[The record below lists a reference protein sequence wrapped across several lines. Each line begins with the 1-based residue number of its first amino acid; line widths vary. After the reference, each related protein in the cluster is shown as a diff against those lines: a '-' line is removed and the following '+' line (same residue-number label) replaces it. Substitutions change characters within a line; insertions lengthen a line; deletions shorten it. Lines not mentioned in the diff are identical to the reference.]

1 MKQNT
6 FLLSFAMILVAV
18 SAMSSTL
25 TLSIEHHIAVANVAG
40 KQTVLRTVFTEEQV
54 IADVKLNVYALPQM
68 PSTGA
73 HLEELQ
79 RLSPKTWWQVLRWD
93 IRDAAGNRLAIQ
105 PRLTSASFRDRGP
118 NAANAADR
126 DTAVACRTYDGAFD
140 MSGLAPGDYTVQVRV
155 DGVESPRF
163 PLAVRTG
170 QEREVRDVYLQEK
183 ARKARAWAEFKSIET
198 ERVRLDPTKAAALFE
213 LAQRSLEFGTLEETT
228 DYVDRAAKMME
239 QNLKDWARVNP
250 SDAKKQS
257 AGVENTVTQLRA
269 LQRVLPDYFAHRA
282 QWRITIDGTTG
293 QYVITAR
300 DTNHVLRRIE

>member
-1 MKQNT
+1 
-6 FLLSFAMILVAV
+6 MILAAV
-18 SAMSSTL
+18 SARSSTL
-25 TLSIEHHIAVANVAG
+25 TLFIEHHIAVVSVAG
-40 KQTVLRTVFTEEQV
+40 KQTILRTVFTEEQV

-79 RLSPKTWWQVLRWD
+79 RLSPKTWWQALRWD
-93 IRDAAGNRLAIQ
+93 ISNAAGDRVAIQ
-105 PRLTSASFRDRGP
+105 PRLTSTSFRERGP
-118 NAANAADR
+118 NAVNIADR
-126 DTAVACRTYDGAFD
+126 DSAVACKSYDGTFD
-140 MSGLAPGDYTVQVRV
+140 LSRLAPGDYTVLVKV
-155 DGVESPRF
+155 DGIESPRF

-183 ARKARAWAEFKSIET
+183 AHKTRAWAEFKAIEI

-257 AGVENTVTQLRA
+257 ASVESTVTQLRA

-282 QWRITIDGTTG
+282 QWRITVDGATG